1 MVQAIQSKDA
11 RFDVWRT
18 GTLGFDTLAPVLDRA
33 AEDFH
38 QTVVAVELV
47 VVVDADGLQDV
58 ERQ

>member
-1 MVQAIQSKDA
+1 MVQAIQSEDA
-11 RFDVWRT
+11 RLDVWRT
-18 GTLGFDTLAPVLDRA
+18 GTLGFDALAPVLDRA
-33 AEDFH
+33 AEDFR